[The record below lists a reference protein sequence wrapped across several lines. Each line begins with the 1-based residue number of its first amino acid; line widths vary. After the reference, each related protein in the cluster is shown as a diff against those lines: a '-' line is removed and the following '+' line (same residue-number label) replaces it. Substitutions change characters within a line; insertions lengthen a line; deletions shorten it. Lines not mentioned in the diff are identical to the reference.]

1 MADSSGSQG
10 LSNQQ
15 KARLAGIAALVAVVI
30 GLVLDNTDDVEIG
43 WVLGESNAPLVVLL
57 LVVWVAGVAIGW
69 LAGRR
74 RD

>member
-1 MADSSGSQG
+1 MADSSGRQ

-15 KARLAGIAALVAVVI
+15 KARVAGIVALVAVVL

-43 WVLGESNAPLVVLL
+43 WVLGESEAPLVVLL
-57 LVVWVAGVAIGW
+57 VVVWLAGVAIGW
-69 LAGRR
+69 LSGRR